1 MSVFGVITHQYLP
14 FLARAVSK
22 YFLKHLDCTSHKS
35 VELQSNLKH
44 SGNFF
49 YWKHIRPLENQYG
62 QVRCFSDIALL
73 FSGIANGSAELMCGA
88 RSREWVHQKTTNQP
102 TNMTNQKSKSGS
114 CKFIRA
120 RPVYAS
126 RKTSWFLIK

>member
-49 YWKHIRPLENQYG
+49 TGNTSDLWKTNT
-62 QVRCFSDIALL
+62 VRCDVLA
-73 FSGIANGSAELMCGA
+73 
-88 RSREWVHQKTTNQP
+88 T
-102 TNMTNQKSKSGS
+102 
-114 CKFIRA
+114 
-120 RPVYAS
+120 
-126 RKTSWFLIK
+126 